1 VGRWVAFCAFL
12 TGALWS
18 PLALAET
25 PKDRFFQASDG
36 VKLHYLEAGKGPHT
50 IVFVPGWLMPA
61 AVFEAQVRDLSG
73 RFRVVAFDPRSQG
86 KSEVYRG
93 PHTPECRSRDLHEL
107 LQVVGAE
114 RPLLAGWSLGVMEIL
129 DYLAKYKPSGIGGL
143 ALIDNSVGEGR
154 PPGSSS
160 ASKTGQTAA
169 GDRSAFLREFTLGLT
184 QKPLP
189 KPLFDTIY
197 ASTLR
202 VPQETARELLQKP
215 FPREYWRDTLL
226 AQQVP
231 ILYAIR
237 PRFEEQG
244 RLLLAKRPGQ
254 VSVEIFADAGHALFL
269 DEPKRFEEALITL
282 AKRVWPPASSAAKVR

>member
-1 VGRWVAFCAFL
+1 M
-12 TGALWS
+12 TGALWAT
-18 PLALAET
+18 PARAES
-25 PKDRFFQASDG
+25 PKDRYFQTSDG
-36 VKLHYLEAGKGPHT
+36 VKLHYIEAGKGPQT

-61 AVFEAQVRDLSG
+61 AVFETQVRDLSG

-86 KSEVYRG
+86 KSEVYWG
-93 PHTPECRSRDLHEL
+93 PHTPECRSRDLHEF

-114 RPLLAGWSLGVMEIL
+114 RPVLAGWSLGVMEIL
-129 DYLAKYKPSGIGGL
+129 DYLAKYKPAGIGGL

-160 ASKTGQTAA
+160 ASGSSKTKQTGAA
-169 GDRSAFLREFTLGLT
+169 DRSAFLREFTLGLT
-184 QKPLP
+184 HKPLP
-189 KPLFDTIY
+189 KPLFETIY

-226 AQQVP
+226 AQRVP

-254 VSVEIFADAGHALFL
+254 VSVEVFADAGHALFL
-269 DEPKRFEEALITL
+269 DEPKRFEEALVAL
-282 AKRVWPPASSAAKVR
+282 AQRVWPTAQSDRKLR